1 MLVSIAPLSS
11 VSTAMVLGEYLN
23 HIAYIKDKLPSQLR
37 EEARIGADVIAASS
51 QYTIAAVDSLSD
63 EDTPSNA
70 LPVFALS
77 RSAVYGLIYLDNVD
91 LVRQGER
98 LPSPGKFIA
107 NTMKKW
113 NNGPLHKWFG
123 SFDEQKDYH
132 ELWTQLSEFVHI
144 IPAIKKEG
152 GAKFSQVKFDFERD
166 LSKPT
171 RHAGMPERFDEMA
184 SECLDWTALLT
195 LATIVEFRKKNRRF
209 FEFNSTK
216 VQSHLEKVVFPDC
229 IETVSGIISSEEN
242 SKGFRKLAKSIFSS

>member
-1 MLVSIAPLSS
+1 VQL
-11 VSTAMVLGEYLN
+11 VLGEYLN
-23 HIAYIKDKLPSQLR
+23 HIAFIRDKIHTDIR
-37 EEARIGADVIAASS
+37 EQARIGADVIAASS
-51 QYTIAAVDSLSD
+51 QYSIAAIDSLSE
-63 EDTPSNA
+63 EDTPSNS

-107 NTMKKW
+107 STMKRW

-123 SFDEQKDYH
+123 RFDEQKDYH

-195 LATIVEFRKKNRRF
+195 LATIVEFRKNNRRF

-229 IETVSGIISSEEN
+229 IDSIVNIPCKSEQLVGMKKL
-242 SKGFRKLAKSIFSS
+242 SKNIFLGK

>member
-1 MLVSIAPLSS
+1 
-11 VSTAMVLGEYLN
+11 MVLGEYLN

-113 NNGPLHKWFG
+113 NNGRLHKWFG

-144 IPAIKKEG
+144 IPAIKKSKYANLYAVASRSG
-152 GAKFSQVKFDFERD
+152 KNLAKYAKKRD
-166 LSKPT
+166 IPI
-171 RHAGMPERFDEMA
+171 FY
-184 SECLDWTALLT
+184 
-195 LATIVEFRKKNRRF
+195 
-209 FEFNSTK
+209 NSYTMTK
-216 VQSHLEKVVFPDC
+216 W
-229 IETVSGIISSEEN
+229 ISSCN
-242 SKGFRKLAKSIFSS
+242 PVYSII

>member
-1 MLVSIAPLSS
+1 MSIAPLSS
-11 VSTAMVLGEYLN
+11 VSVAMVLGEYLN

-63 EDTPSNA
+63 EETPSNA

-107 NTMKKW
+107 STMKRW

-123 SFDEQKDYH
+123 RFDEQKDYH

-171 RHAGMPERFDEMA
+171 KHAGMPERFDDMA

-195 LATIVEFRKKNRRF
+195 LATIVEFRKKNQRF

-229 IETVSGIISSEEN
+229 IDSIVNIPCKPEQLDGMKKL
-242 SKGFRKLAKSIFSS
+242 SKKIFSGN